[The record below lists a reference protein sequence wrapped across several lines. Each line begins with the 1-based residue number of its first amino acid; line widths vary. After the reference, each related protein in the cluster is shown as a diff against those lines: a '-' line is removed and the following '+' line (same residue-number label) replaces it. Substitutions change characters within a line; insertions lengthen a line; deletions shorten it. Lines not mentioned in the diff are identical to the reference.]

1 MSWLRK
7 DTFDLLLIFT
17 VGVETALLVKFLDDQ
32 RQLRRDVDTLEAM
45 IVYYADIL
53 AKNDVQLNKYDD
65 IALRTIVETKGA
77 LYKKNPKRD

>member
-7 DTFDLLLIFT
+7 DTFDLLLIFA

-32 RQLRRDVDTLEAM
+32 RRLKKDVNTLEAM

-53 AKNDVQLNKYDD
+53 AKNDVQLDKYDN
-65 IALRTIVETKGA
+65 IALQTIVETKGA
-77 LYKKNPKRD
+77 LYKQDPKRD